1 MTSFDGAEGE
11 WPPVAYVANHGHLL
25 LRSSSVHPAIAGL
38 LRNPG
43 LSFCCQNM
51 QVPHPSESLGLR
63 SRGVIASIAAS
74 VLFGVVYFIP
84 AALGDLG
91 TFEAVSWRIILT
103 VPFMVVLLIAIKS
116 WRSVVATVRLIAARP
131 LVVLPLVLVS
141 SALLGLQLWLFAWGP
156 STGHG
161 LDVAIGYLLMPLVM
175 VVVGVIVHG
184 ERLGAL
190 RTVAVGAALVGVAA
204 AFFAADGLSWAT
216 AAVAIGYPIY
226 FVIRRAL
233 GIDTPGAMLVEL
245 VILLVPSVWFAV
257 GPGSVVAQG
266 GELPIAMLVM
276 FGAVS
281 AVALT
286 LYIVASRLLS
296 FSLFGLLSYVEP
308 IVLVAVSI
316 VLLGESIDPS
326 EYLTYA
332 GIGLALVLLGVEGW
346 RSVRSVPDAGEPPA
360 VTS

>member
-1 MTSFDGAEGE
+1 M
-11 WPPVAYVANHGHLL
+11 W
-25 LRSSSVHPAIAGL
+25 
-38 LRNPG
+38 
-43 LSFCCQNM
+43 
-51 QVPHPSESLGLR
+51 VPHPSESLGLR
-63 SRGVIASIAAS
+63 SRGVIASVVAS
-74 VLFGVVYFIP
+74 LLFGVVYFIP

-103 VPFMVVLLIAIKS
+103 IPFMVVFLVVIGS
-116 WRSVVATVRLIAARP
+116 WRSVTDTLRLVVARP
-131 LVVLPLVLVS
+131 FVVGPLLLVAA
-141 SALLGLQLWLFAWGP
+141 ALLGLQLWLFAWGP

-175 VVVGVIVHG
+175 VVVGVVAHG

-190 RTVAVGAALVGVAA
+190 RTVAVAAALVGVAA

-216 AAVAIGYPIY
+216 FAVAVGYPIY
-226 FVIRRAL
+226 FSIRRAI
-233 GIDTPGAMLVEL
+233 GADTPGAMLIEL
-245 VILLVPSVWFAV
+245 LILVVPCVWFAV
-257 GPGSVVAQG
+257 GPGSTMAEG
-266 GELPIAMLVM
+266 GELPWAVLVG

-316 VLLGESIDPS
+316 VLLGETIDPS

-332 GIGLALVLLGVEGW
+332 GIGLALLLLGVEGW
-346 RSVRSVPDAGEPPA
+346 RSVRSDRDTGPGESDAGPA
-360 VTS
+360 PAGTL